1 MVEFEWSPAKAASNL
16 RKHKVSFNLAA
27 TVFHDP
33 YMRSVPD
40 EGHSGLEERWI
51 SMGCDQ
57 GGRLL
62 VVSHTYSEI
71 GNGNILVR
79 IISARHATRNERRQ
93 FETVK

>member
-40 EGHSGLEERWI
+40 EGHSMFEQRWI
-51 SMGCDQ
+51 TMGCDQ
-57 GGRLL
+57 DGRLL
-62 VVSHTYSEI
+62 VVSHTYSER
-71 GNGNILVR
+71 GGDNISVR
-79 IISARHATRNERRQ
+79 IISARQATRYEQRQ

>member
-1 MVEFEWSPAKAASNL
+1 MVEFEWNPAKAASNL
-16 RKHKVSFNLAA
+16 RKHKVSFDLAA
-27 TVFHDP
+27 TVFQDTF
-33 YMRSVPD
+33 MLSVPD
-40 EGHSGLEERWI
+40 AGHSGFEERWI

-57 GGRLL
+57 DGHIL